1 MCDTNI
7 TLSIHPDDVA
17 KIAAIIFN
25 PLPEVCSAVPEVV
38 DNTLK
43 VLVDS
48 SLPEVVESLDVTKH
62 ITPSYVLSII
72 DNQEELQKLCNN
84 YNDAVEKSMKFC
96 KELNECKKTLSWYEF
111 DDDVDDE
118 TLNLY
123 KCEEGVEHE

>member
-84 YNDAVEKSMKFC
+84 YNDAVEKSIKYC
-96 KELNECKKTLSWYEF
+96 KELNECKQSLYYYEYSNA
-111 DDDVDDE
+111 E
-118 TLNLY
+118 PEPLNLY